1 MSSIQQLSPIVET
14 VWSPSKAARSAETS
28 QRGPDVSPAS
38 AGSDP
43 TSFSDQAYQ
52 AAIDRARLQEW
63 VENVVNS
70 DHPSSLLVQRPLPD
84 GNRPTYPSAIEAYR
98 EVTELIPKL

>member
-14 VWSPSKAARSAETS
+14 VWSPSRSARSSAS
-28 QRGPDVSPAS
+28 QDDAAASPAG
-38 AGSDP
+38 AASDP
-43 TSFSDQAYQ
+43 ASFPDQAFQ
-52 AAIDRARLQEW
+52 AAVDRARLKEW
-63 VENVVNS
+63 VENVVTS

>member
-14 VWSPSKAARSAETS
+14 AWSPSRSARAS
-28 QRGPDVSPAS
+28 QSQDDADAAPANV
-38 AGSDP
+38 GSDAA
-43 TSFSDQAYQ
+43 SFSDQAYQ
-52 AAIDRARLQEW
+52 AAIDRARLKAW
-63 VENVVNS
+63 VENVVTA

>member
-1 MSSIQQLSPIVET
+1 MSSIQQLSSIVET
-14 VWSPSKAARSAETS
+14 AWSSSRSARAGQS
-28 QRGPDVSPAS
+28 QDASDAAPAS

-43 TSFSDQAYQ
+43 TRFSDQAFE
-52 AAIDRARLQEW
+52 AAVDRARLKEW
-63 VENVVNS
+63 VKNVVTS